1 MAPPKARSAARTG
14 VAVGGEAGGESREE
28 AGALHMR
35 CEALDH
41 LRSKGQPLRVST
53 TERAQRAR
61 PCVRASRV
69 PSSLSALDASHATPR
84 AGSALS
90 GPPAL

>member
-1 MAPPKARSAARTG
+1 MQREARSAPRTG
-14 VAVGGEAGGESREE
+14 AGVCGEAGGESREE
-28 AGALHMR
+28 AGALNVR
-35 CEALDH
+35 CKALDH
-41 LRSKGQPLRVST
+41 LPQGRGHRCASAPHSERSLRL
-53 TERAQRAR
+53 
-61 PCVRASRV
+61 CVRASRV